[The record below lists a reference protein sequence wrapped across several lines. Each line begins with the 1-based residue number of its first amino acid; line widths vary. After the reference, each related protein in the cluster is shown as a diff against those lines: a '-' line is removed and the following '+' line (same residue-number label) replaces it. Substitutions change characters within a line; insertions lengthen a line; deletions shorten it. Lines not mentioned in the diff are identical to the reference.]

1 MITHEL
7 KIWPEFFNAVITGKK
22 LAEVRK
28 DDRGFQVGDT
38 LILNEYDNL
47 RSEYT
52 GRSTVREVTYIARG
66 IAGIAPGYCVLSIDG
81 PRTEPWETSL

>member
-1 MITHEL
+1 MSTHEL

-52 GRSTVREVTYIARG
+52 GRSTVREVTYITRG